1 MISVSQNQ
9 RLNLQYANNIFKF
22 SAYAYQYTSSFS
34 EQKYYN
40 CLRRCSAFSNP
51 NLERGWED
59 PCPSQ
64 EHEVITEDLLQCQYL
79 PPSVHFFNKKFSL
92 FIFRYINS
100 NYLIYYNRYTHPH
113 YLRFLAFEMI
123 GFIL

>member
-79 PPSVHFFNKKFSL
+79 PLPFISSLKSFLCSFLDIPILIISFIITDTLIRITSVSL
-92 FIFRYINS
+92 RS
-100 NYLIYYNRYTHPH
+100 K
-113 YLRFLAFEMI
+113 
-123 GFIL
+123 